1 MGYNIINL
9 INNISTKAK
18 IITTSQEW
26 TSCTTLEIGDTLKW
40 VEPLW
45 AAPNKPRGKRDKIG
59 EQEIIAKLT
68 AKTDVLEFTVKN
80 VEKISSGDAPLHVQ
94 AGDIIKRKLSSIE
107 KGNCQKLINK
117 TSNEIS
123 Q

>member
-1 MGYNIINL
+1 ML
-9 INNISTKAK
+9 IFLHHYA
-18 IITTSQEW
+18 
-26 TSCTTLEIGDTLKW
+26 CTTLEIGDTLKW
-40 VEPLW
+40 IEPLW

-80 VEKISSGDAPLHVQ
+80 VEKISSDDAPLHVQ
-94 AGDIIKRKLSSIE
+94 SGDIIKRKLSSIE
-107 KGNCQKLINK
+107 KGNCQKLINE
-117 TSNEIS
+117 TSNEVS